1 MIISQELEHCLPY
14 MRRFARALTGNQSA
28 GDLMVEACLEVL
40 VSTESSIDLLL
51 PIRPQIFKTLNNVP
65 IPKGPPSSSTD
76 HMRSGLD
83 AVDMLARKALLL
95 VVMEDFSLDEAAI
108 ALGVVEDE
116 VESLIAEAQKR
127 IDEEISTRIMIIED
141 EPLISGHLK
150 QIIQDM
156 GHEIVGIATTHS
168 QATELA
174 NKTTPE
180 LIVADIQLA
189 DASSGIDAVDEIM
202 SFGKRP
208 VVFVTAFPKRLLTGE
223 KPEPA
228 FMVPK
233 PFSPKAIR
241 AIISQALFV
250 GNRLDEQATR

>member
-1 MIISQELEHCLPY
+1 MIVSQELEHCLPY
-14 MRRFARALTGNQSA
+14 MRRFARALTGSQSA
-28 GDLMVEACLEVL
+28 GDAMVEACLEVL
-40 VSTESSIDLLL
+40 ISAEGTIDPSL
-51 PIRPQIFKTLNNVP
+51 PIRSQIFKILNSVP
-65 IPKGPPSSSTD
+65 IPAVEPSASTD

-108 ALGVVEDE
+108 ALGVSEDK
-116 VESLIAEAQKR
+116 VESLVGEAQKR

-156 GHEIVGIATTHS
+156 GHEIVGIATTHT

-174 NKTTPE
+174 QKTSPE
-180 LIVADIQLA
+180 LIMADIQLA

-208 VVFVTAFPKRLLTGE
+208 VVFVTAFPKKLLTGE

-233 PFSPKAIR
+233 PFSPEEIR

-250 GNRLDEQATR
+250 GNRLDAQSMG